1 LSSRSKRLNAQIREE
16 ASEWLV
22 GFSEGEVDADGR
34 EAFTHWLR
42 TSPEHAWAYWRVSA
56 FWHDAELIDKAT
68 RGDIDSLVE
77 RAVSETN
84 VVPLVVRLRTSA
96 DRLRSMAGMES
107 KDETEH
113 VAVPAPPPGIAERGA
128 ASFRRR
134 TISGSISGSIAGRIA
149 AALIIVCVGALFAVP
164 QFNGSHTYVTGVG
177 ELRTVTLADGSR
189 IELNARSRINVKFDD
204 SQRYV
209 ELLEGQAL
217 FSVAN
222 DAARPFIVRSGST
235 DVKAVGTQFDVNR
248 KPSGTVV
255 TVMEGRVAV
264 SQPAR
269 ALATSARREAPMP
282 RVLLSPG
289 EQVTVT
295 AHTII
300 APKKA
305 NLAATTAWTEGLLTF
320 DSAPLSEVVQEFNR
334 HNMKPL
340 VIADERLLELRISGI
355 FPATGAQRLTSFLQ
369 QRFGIAVQERE
380 DAIRLF
386 TEQAPGSSEETAG

>member
-1 LSSRSKRLNAQIREE
+1 MSSRSKRLNTQIREE

-22 GFSEGEVDADGR
+22 CFSEGEVNVGAR
-34 EAFTHWLR
+34 EAFTRWLR
-42 TSPEHAWAYWRVSA
+42 TSPEHVWAYLRVSA

-68 RGDIDSLVE
+68 RADIDSLVE

-84 VVPLVVRLRTSA
+84 VVPLVVPSRTSA
-96 DRLRSMAGMES
+96 DRLRSMAGVES
-107 KDETEH
+107 EDETGH
-113 VAVPAPPPGIAERGA
+113 GTVPARPSGIVERGA
-128 ASFRRR
+128 PSRRW
-134 TISGSISGSIAGRIA
+134 TIPGRIA
-149 AALIIVCVGALFAVP
+149 AALMIVCVGTLFAVL
-164 QFNGSHTYVTGVG
+164 QFNGRHTYATGIG

-189 IELNARSRINVKFDD
+189 IELNARSKIKVKFDD

-217 FSVAN
+217 FSVAK

-264 SQPAR
+264 SQPAGAR
-269 ALATSARREAPMP
+269 ATSAHREALMP

-295 AHTII
+295 AHAII

-305 NLAATTAWTEGLLTF
+305 NLAATTAWTEGLLMF

-355 FPATGAQRLTSFLQ
+355 FPASGAERLTGFLQ

-386 TEQAPGSSEETAG
+386 TEEARGSSDATAG

>member
-1 LSSRSKRLNAQIREE
+1 MSSRSKRLNAQIREQ

-22 GFSEGEVDADGR
+22 CFSEGEVDAGAR
-34 EAFTHWLR
+34 EAFTRWLR
-42 TSPEHAWAYWRVSA
+42 TSPEHVWAYLRVSA

-77 RAVSETN
+77 RALSENN
-84 VVPLVVRLRTSA
+84 VVPLVVPLRTSA
-96 DRLRSMAGMES
+96 DRFRSVAGAES
-107 KDETEH
+107 EDETGH

-128 ASFRRR
+128 PSFRRWA
-134 TISGSISGSIAGRIA
+134 IPWAIA
-149 AALIIVCVGALFAVP
+149 AALVIVCVGTLFAVS
-164 QFNGSHTYVTGVG
+164 QFYGGHTYVTGIG

-217 FSVAN
+217 FSVAK

-269 ALATSARREAPMP
+269 ERAASAPTEAAMP

-305 NLAATTAWTEGLLTF
+305 NLAATTAWTEGLLVF

-340 VIADERLLELRISGI
+340 VIADERLLDLRISGI
-355 FPATGAQRLTSFLQ
+355 FPATGAERLTGFLQ
-369 QRFGIAVQERE
+369 ERFGIAVQEHE
-380 DAIRLF
+380 DAIRLV
-386 TEQAPGSSEETAG
+386 TELTRNSSDPPAR